1 MNGESLKDL
10 EQEFREILRKNHE
23 AFVGKYAKE
32 IDELLGLSRAE
43 IDAIVP
49 GTTDLEVY
57 DQLMTIVKEASR
69 RNLSQAELKTRIET
83 LGDIAITIAK
93 KSATLAKFFL

>member
-69 RNLSQAELKTRIET
+69 RNLSQAELKSRIET

>member
-1 MNGESLKDL
+1 MNRESLKDL

-69 RNLSQAELKTRIET
+69 RNLSQAELKARVET
-83 LGDIAITIAK
+83 LGDIASTIAK
-93 KSATLAKFFL
+93 KSARLAKFFL

>member
-69 RNLSQAELKTRIET
+69 RNLSQAELKARIET

>member
-10 EQEFREILRKNHE
+10 DQELREILRKNHD

-32 IDELLGLSRAE
+32 IDELLGLSSTE

-49 GTTDLEVY
+49 GITDLEIY

-69 RNLSQAELKTRIET
+69 RNLAQAELKARIEA

>member
-1 MNGESLKDL
+1 MNSESLKDL
-10 EQEFREILRKNHE
+10 EEELREILRKNHE

-32 IDELLGLSRAE
+32 IDELLGLPRAE

-49 GTTDLEVY
+49 GTTDLEIY

-69 RNLSQAELKTRIET
+69 RNLSQAQLKAHIET
-83 LGDIAITIAK
+83 LGDIGITIAK
-93 KSATLAKFFL
+93 KSATLAKFFF

>member
-10 EQEFREILRKNHE
+10 EREFREILRKNHG

-49 GTTDLEVY
+49 DTTDLEVY

-69 RNLSQAELKTRIET
+69 RNLSQAELKSRIET

>member
-49 GTTDLEVY
+49 GTADLEVY

-69 RNLSQAELKTRIET
+69 RNLSQAELKARIET